1 MHVFIIYDVVDEGSP
16 KQQRF
21 TSVSKTREKHAKLDL
36 KPFELELYVYLS
48 LYSYNLSYF
57 P

>member
-21 TSVSKTREKHAKLDL
+21 TSVSKTREKHVKLDL
-36 KPFELELYVYLS
+36 KPIELELYVYLS